1 MHIAEATALAIPFNR
16 DLALAYGRAEQVSP
30 LVRRVIANNPGAFT
44 LFGTG
49 TYIVGEGK
57 VAVIDPGPD
66 DPAHVAALLQAVEGE
81 AVTHIVVT
89 HTHRDHSPAAAAL
102 KAATGAPVWGCGPHG
117 SGRPEAAGESVEEG
131 ADNDYRP
138 DVQMADGEVLAG
150 RGWTL
155 EAVYTPGHTSN
166 HTCFRLVEE
175 NALFS
180 GDHVMGWSTTI
191 VSPPDGDMRR
201 YMTSLQKLIDRSE
214 DRYWPTHAGPIEQ
227 PQDFVRQLL
236 EHRRQRERQIVTCLT
251 AGPSTIPAM
260 VEKMY
265 TDVPQMLHRAAARS
279 VLSHL
284 IHMSEE
290 DRVRVA
296 EGVLGPDAVYA
307 LPR

>member
-1 MHIAEATALAIPFNR
+1 MAIPFNR
-16 DLALAYGRAEQVSP
+16 ELTFEYGVPEQVSP
-30 LVRRVIANNPGAFT
+30 LIRRVIANNPGAFT
-44 LFGTG
+44 MFGTG
-49 TYIVGEGK
+49 TYIVGSGK
-57 VAVIDPGPD
+57 VAIIDPGPD
-66 DPAHVAALLQAVEGE
+66 DSNHVAALLKAVEGE
-81 AVTHIVVT
+81 EVTHIVVT
-89 HTHRDHSPAAAAL
+89 HTHRDHSPAAAAI
-102 KAATGAPVWGCGPHG
+102 KTATGAPIWGCGPHG

-138 DVQMADGEVLAG
+138 DVLMNDGDVLEG
-150 RGWTL
+150 DGWTL

-201 YMTSLQKLIDRSE
+201 YMASLEKLIARSE
-214 DRYWPTHAGPIEQ
+214 ERYWPTHAGPIEQ

-236 EHRRQRERQIVTCLT
+236 EHRHNRERQIVDCLQ

-279 VLSHL
+279 VLSHI
-284 IHMSEE
+284 IHMSE
-290 DRVRVA
+290 DGRVTVA
-296 EGVLGPDAVYA
+296 EGKLGPDAVYA
-307 LPR
+307 LPG